1 MTKETTI
8 IFLYD
13 IELLKHEEDD
23 PNSAILY
30 FYPTW
35 VSDHQKTALCGQ
47 LIGTVLCLRGLF
59 SMPKIVSLQ
68 TGKFCLIENGR
79 YILVVGTDRN
89 IPDWVLEHRAN
100 LLYSLVNFFHQHF
113 VALGLSF
120 EGENLRAKLYH
131 IFDTYLKLLYLGGS
145 IFSNMPLWDLSKT
158 DTNILKSSK
167 AFLDD
172 CKCVPNVLGGTL
184 LYHNKVIVSQLSTQ
198 TTKTI
203 TISDPYRISNPAEI
217 SDQYSD
223 LPPGVKL
230 VQVFIPVKEL
240 QALTCSA
247 SFVNFCKGGN
257 VLIKG
262 VRSILEP
269 DKASTSVSILA
280 NKREKRRAR
289 PNSLV
294 LSSCCADSAEHLR
307 ATPAYAGN
315 LSLASTPMSEKRTF
329 IDPPDSSSIKL
340 DRSLETLQYFNRS
353 IKLNRRNSVNDPLS
367 PWTKDNNKI
376 GLSQYLVNEVLCKEK
391 VNIAEKKGN
400 LALPIKPHNASE
412 PQRFKSPSGYLTPL
426 MNKLAS
432 ADAFSLRNSSLNKVL
447 SRNNDHVVKSD
458 EKEPPLQRCLL
469 FLQGE
474 RDLVLALLITEDGC
488 LEELYKLCTERLGA
502 LEKHLEEHL
511 INPIKSSSE
520 KDLYSILNLSPN
532 WDTVVQ
538 FGLWEN
544 FSDLTHLHENFMK
557 HQLITDVYLRKP
569 EAVVFGRK
577 EGEEEVYF
585 QENAQ
590 FYKGLLPPNDA
601 LGMVHHS
608 AKKKLEKN
616 HCVIIK

>member
-1 MTKETTI
+1 MTKQTTI

-59 SMPKIVSLQ
+59 SMPKIVCLQ

-89 IPDWVLEHRAN
+89 IPDWVLEHRAD

-158 DTNILKSSK
+158 DTDILKSSK

-184 LYHNKVIVSQLSTQ
+184 LYHNKIILSQLSIQ

-203 TISDPYRISNPAEI
+203 AISDPYRISNPAEI

-247 SFVNFCKGGN
+247 SLVNYRKDGN
-257 VLIKG
+257 TLIKG
-262 VRSILEP
+262 GHSTLEP
-269 DKASTSVSILA
+269 NKASTSVNILDS
-280 NKREKRRAR
+280 KREKRRAR
-289 PNSLV
+289 PNSLI
-294 LSSCCADSAEHLR
+294 LKSCCTDSADHLR
-307 ATPAYAGN
+307 ATPAYTGN
-315 LSLASTPMSEKRTF
+315 LSLASTPMSEKKTF
-329 IDPPDSSSIKL
+329 IDPPGILELNQSL
-340 DRSLETLQYFNRS
+340 DTLQYFNRS
-353 IKLNRRNSVNDPLS
+353 IKLKRRNSVNDPLS
-367 PWTKDNNKI
+367 PWTKNNNKVD
-376 GLSQYLVNEVLCKEK
+376 LSQYLVSEVLCKEK
-391 VNIAEKKGN
+391 TNMAEKRGH
-400 LALPIKPHNASE
+400 LVLPIKPHNASE

-447 SRNNDHVVKSD
+447 SRNNDHVVQSD
-458 EKEPPLQRCLL
+458 EKVPPLQRCLL

-474 RDLVLALLITEDGC
+474 RDLVLALLLIEDGC
-488 LEELYKLCTERLGA
+488 QKELHKLCSERLGVLERQ
-502 LEKHLEEHL
+502 LEKQLT
-511 INPIKSSSE
+511 NPIKSSSE
-520 KDLYSILNLSPN
+520 KDLYSILKLNPN
-532 WDTVVQ
+532 WDTVTQ
-538 FGLWEN
+538 FGLWEDLD
-544 FSDLTHLHENFMK
+544 DLTHLHGNFMK

-569 EAVVFGRK
+569 GAVVFGKK
-577 EGEEEVYF
+577 EGEGEVYF

-616 HCVIIK
+616 HCVVIK